1 VEESEERGM
10 NLFTYFKQKREAKK
24 RRQVVIALLHQS
36 SVLRS
41 AQENIRY
48 TLSPRE
54 MRKLLEQ

>member
-1 VEESEERGM
+1 M
-10 NLFTYFKQKREAKK
+10 NLFTYFTQKREAKK